1 MIEMTPK
8 LSHRQLLFAST
19 ALLVANIG
27 SSTFSFAMGLF
38 LLKNYSSAA
47 VFGLSQAI
55 GPVVSLLI
63 APILRTFIDKVS
75 KQRIIS
81 AAQLLSI
88 CGLLLFAVLLQLF
101 KLDLIVAILFILVV
115 LRIADQIFDVAYM
128 ASVTLIVNQHDIPK
142 LKSYEQMV
150 SSFSTIVGPV
160 LGAACFTAF
169 GMNFTI
175 FIVLE
180 LLCELSALIVMRWL
194 KFRAEPQ
201 ITAAA
206 VTQNE
211 LAYIFHDH
219 LLFFAIWL
227 GSAINFFYSAFSI
240 GLPYIQIHILKL
252 SSQVYGFSEAAM
264 SIGILLTSL
273 VLSRKSS
280 YAQPLFTSW
289 RTAVG
294 FSGLFLVMGSVL
306 MIGLPSKLIFSIFII
321 SFNLIMG
328 MVLAVLD
335 TPVLV
340 WMTERIPNELQ
351 GRVFNIMRT
360 TVQVLM
366 PIGII
371 IASWSFDHVAA
382 GSVFLVSGI
391 LFVLIVVLYPR
402 FFNLSLKGV

>member
-1 MIEMTPK
+1 MTPQG
-8 LSHRQLLFAST
+8 LHRQLLLASA

-27 SSTFSFAMGLF
+27 SSTLSFAMGLF

-55 GPVVSLLI
+55 GPIVSLLI
-63 APILRTFIDKVS
+63 APILRTFIDKIS

-81 AAQLLSI
+81 GAQLLSI
-88 CGLLLFAVLLQLF
+88 FGLLLFSVLLQVSQAN
-101 KLDLIVAILFILVV
+101 LIVAILFILVI

-128 ASVTLIVNQHDIPK
+128 ASVTLIVNQQDIPK

-150 SSFSTIVGPV
+150 SSFSTIIGPV
-160 LGAACFTAF
+160 LGAACFTVF

-194 KFRAEPQ
+194 IFKSAPQ
-201 ITAAA
+201 SASLAAN
-206 VTQNE
+206 QNE
-211 LAYIFHDH
+211 LTYIFHDH
-219 LLFFAIWL
+219 LLFFSIWL
-227 GSAINFFYSAFSI
+227 GCAINFFYSAFSI

-252 SSQVYGFSEAAM
+252 SNQVYAFSEAAL
-264 SIGILLTSL
+264 SIGILLASL
-273 VLSRKSS
+273 VLARKTS
-280 YAQPLFTSW
+280 YAQPLYTSW
-289 RTAVG
+289 KTAVG
-294 FSGLFLVMGSVL
+294 FSGLFLIMGGVL
-306 MIGLPSKLIFSIFII
+306 TVGLKSKLIFSIFII
-321 SFNLIMG
+321 SFNLMMG
-328 MVLAVLD
+328 MILALLN

-340 WMTERIPNELQ
+340 WMTERIPDELQ
-351 GRVFNIMRT
+351 GRVFNVMRT

-366 PIGII
+366 PIGIL
-371 IASWSFDHVAA
+371 IASWGFDHLAA

-391 LFVLIVVLYPR
+391 GFAVIVVLYPR